1 MDKIVDYV
9 KAYGLSIF
17 VIAVSIIAIIG
28 LLKLCKVFNKIK
40 SGDVKKCIYYAL
52 DLLLAFGGS
61 AIYFATFGLDFSG
74 YIAYSLA
81 ELTVVTTLYAIYEHF
96 GVRKFV
102 RWIISLIAGWI
113 KTNPATK
120 FGKLAKKIG
129 LDVALVQVNEAIAKR
144 EAEEAEKKRIAEEA
158 AKIAQQVGNTPTQS
172 N

>member
-17 VIAVSIIAIIG
+17 VIAICIIAIIG
-28 LLKLCKVFNKIK
+28 ILKLCKVFNKIK
-40 SGDVKKCIYYAL
+40 SGDVKKCIYYGL
-52 DLLLAFGGS
+52 DILLAFGGS
-61 AIYFATFGLDFSG
+61 AIYFAAFGLNFTG

-81 ELTVVTTLYAIYEHF
+81 EVTVVTTLYALYEHF

-102 RWIISLIAGWI
+102 RWIISLIARWV
-113 KTNPATK
+113 KSNPETK
-120 FGKLAKKIG
+120 FSKLANKIG
-129 LDVALVQVNEAIAKR
+129 LDTALVKVNEAIVKR